1 MNPYQQKKTWKYIL
15 ISFAVIIASG
25 SLLYTNYLVKN
36 IAKSERTRAQVWA
49 LSMKQ
54 MTTSDD
60 NDFLQYVFAVRD
72 SSLVPAIVVNEKD
85 AILYYRGLDSTKT
98 NIKIPGN
105 EKVKGAQKY
114 DPAYYQSELAYM
126 KKQHPPITLDMPML
140 STRWLVYYKDSALLS
155 ELRIFPYIQ
164 LSVIAIFLLVA
175 YTAFNTSRKSEQNQ
189 VWVGLAK
196 ETAHQL
202 GTPISSLMAWIELIK
217 DKFHAEKEP
226 LMAEMENDVKRLEII
241 ADRFSKIGSKPQLE
255 GHSVYYVIKDFVDYF
270 SVRVSSN
277 INFEI
282 TGNPYLRADLNVP
295 LFDWV
300 LENLLKNAVNAI
312 ENKGK
317 VKVEISQ
324 SKPKAGQLLKHKNQI
339 YIDVTDT
346 GKGIPRSKFETVFQP
361 GYTTRKRGWGLGL
374 SLTRRIIKNYHNGL
388 IFVRESEIGKG
399 TTFRIVLKKSQ
410 NDK

>member
-15 ISFAVIIASG
+15 VSFAVIIASG

-36 IAKSERTRAQVWA
+36 IAKAERTRAQIWA

-72 SSLVPAIVVNEKD
+72 SSLVPAIVVDEKNT
-85 AILYYRGLDSTKT
+85 ILYTRGLDSTKT
-98 NIKIPGN
+98 NIKIPDN
-105 EKVKGAQKY
+105 EKVKGAPVY
-114 DPAYYQSELAYM
+114 DPAYFQKELAYM
-126 KKQHPPITLDMPML
+126 KKQHPPIVLNMPML

-155 ELRIFPYIQ
+155 ELRVFPYIQ

-217 DKFHAEKEP
+217 EKFRAEKDP

-255 GHSVYYVIKDFVDYF
+255 AHSVYYVIKDFVDYF

-282 TGNPYLRADLNVP
+282 TGNPYLRANLNIP

-312 ENKGK
+312 EGKGRI
-317 VKVEISQ
+317 KVEISQ
-324 SKPKAGQLLKHKNQI
+324 SKPNARQLLKHRNQI
-339 YIDVTDT
+339 YIDITDT

-388 IFVRESEIGKG
+388 IFVRESEVGKG
-399 TTFRIVLKKSQ
+399 TTFRIVLKKSD